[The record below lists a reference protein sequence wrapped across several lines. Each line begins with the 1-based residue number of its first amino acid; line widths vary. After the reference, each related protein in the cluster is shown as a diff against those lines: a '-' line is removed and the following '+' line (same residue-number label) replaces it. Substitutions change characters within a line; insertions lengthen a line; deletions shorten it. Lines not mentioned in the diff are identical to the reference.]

1 MDVSALLLT
10 LVLGLLAGI
19 VVGVLLTRWVH
30 RTRTAPETTALS
42 TERDLLRARVADLEE
57 RVSTGHA
64 LTSTVTPV
72 TASLQ
77 RVEAQVAALERD
89 RVAQYARLSEQLT
102 AVAAGTDALRDQTAT
117 LAGALR
123 ASSSRGSWGEVQL
136 RRVVEHAGMLDRVDF
151 TEQATLT
158 TRSRPR

>member
-10 LVLGLLAGI
+10 LVLGLLAGV

-102 AVAAGTDALRDQTAT
+102 AVAAGTDALHDQTAT
-117 LAGALR
+117 LAGARCGPR
-123 ASSSRGSWGEVQL
+123 AHAVPGARCSCAGSSSTPGCWTAS
-136 RRVVEHAGMLDRVDF
+136 
-151 TEQATLT
+151 TSP
-158 TRSRPR
+158 SRPR